1 MGMNASD
8 RTDANTIAELEENSY
23 MEDAA
28 TYADDKEL
36 CDNLLFETLFD
47 FADKDPYRSGLENAL
62 LDIFQSYIQY
72 EKAPDWIEPLIDKC
86 CKERFGR

>member
-1 MGMNASD
+1 MGMSASD
-8 RTDANTIAELEENSY
+8 RTDSNTIAELEENSY

-28 TYADDKEL
+28 TYADDEDLEHSMLSSVRFMFAEKSG
-36 CDNLLFETLFD
+36 NLASED
-47 FADKDPYRSGLENAL
+47 AL
-62 LDIFQSYIQY
+62 LDIFRHYIQY